1 MDKKNYNLEIFFE
14 SQKKSFVI
22 LSKNKISFD
31 EVKQKTMKEFNISKE
46 FEKDMKF
53 TITSKNNR
61 QITISKDYQI
71 LSNFDEMSKNNFYLK
86 ILFNLNNNNYVY
98 QSSRVPLNK
107 ANLKIRMNTVNQFSI
122 ISNNKSN
129 NVNNAN
135 VNDSANENKY
145 KDEIQKLKKEIEK
158 LNNEKYIKGDIDI
171 RKFDEKYRDLCKK
184 NNELEQKIKDLE
196 NENKTLQEG
205 SNKNKNN
212 DNIFDNNYEG
222 DSLITEIEILFT
234 KLIGGHEDNIMK
246 EINGLKN
253 TMNIMQKEQ
262 SKIYKKLNTID
273 NNEDNDDN
281 FEILKDDNSININ
294 NKKDKKNNENKNNKI
309 VLINNNINNSDE
321 SDFKN
326 SERNNI
332 NNMNNI
338 DDDNFDDLD
347 NLADIIMDDKEDSKK
362 INKIPESNDKNKDIS
377 KELNSNKAKNIKRNI
392 NFFDEEDEKNSISQ
406 NNSKYKSKKKPVKNL
421 IKEIQNSFLENDNN
435 NYNNKL
441 MKKISNDCLRKNDND
456 YLKHTAPPKKKDVE
470 KMKIQNQKQNH
481 NYSNINKNGWEEEL
495 INYDSSSEINRDTKK
510 LNKLMINASNSLK
523 EFYIKIEDKKNSGIN
538 NNNKYVFNDKSM
550 TPTGAY
556 VSEKEKQ
563 DKYKISSKKNE
574 HNVTPGN
581 LNKVN
586 TVKENIENCFINIY
600 QNIFFYGNNG
610 YMNLLK
616 ISDKLLKQL
625 RDGVG
630 KYRMNIGEVKDYT
643 IKYITYSILPI
654 VNDKNTKEY
663 QRNIIKNKITTILEC
678 VRLDK
683 NYFQKDYKEFK
694 EDNNNNDDDRILNG
708 VNITH
713 AKINEFRRFYQLKE
727 KDYPDEI
734 IMKAL
739 IRYRGNRD
747 MAFQFLFY

>member
-107 ANLKIRMNTVNQFSI
+107 ANLKIRMHTVNQFSI
-122 ISNNKSN
+122 ISNNKNN
-129 NVNNAN
+129 NVNNVN
-135 VNDSANENKY
+135 VNNSANENKY
-145 KDEIQKLKKEIEK
+145 KDEIQKLKREIEK

-184 NNELEQKIKDLE
+184 NNELQQKIKDLE
-196 NENKTLQEG
+196 NENKTLQEV

-222 DSLITEIEILFT
+222 VSLINEIEILFT

-246 EINGLKN
+246 EIIGLKN
-253 TMNIMQKEQ
+253 TMNIIQNEQ
-262 SKIYKKLNTID
+262 SKLYKKLNTID

-294 NKKDKKNNENKNNKI
+294 NKKDKKNNENTNNKI
-309 VLINNNINNSDE
+309 LLINNNINNSDE

-362 INKIPESNDKNKDIS
+362 TNKIPKSKEKSKDIS
-377 KELNSNKAKNIKRNI
+377 KELNSNKDNNIKRNI
-392 NFFDEEDEKNSISQ
+392 NFFEEEDEKNSISQ
-406 NNSKYKSKKKPVKNL
+406 NNSKYKIKKKPVKNL
-421 IKEIQNSFLENDNN
+421 IKEIQNSFLEKDNN

-441 MKKISNDCLRKNDND
+441 KKKISNDYCLRKIDNDN
-456 YLKHTAPPKKKDVE
+456 LKHTAPPKKKDSE
-470 KMKIQNQKQNH
+470 KMKIKNQKQNY
-481 NYSNINKNGWEEEL
+481 NNINKNCREEEL
-495 INYDSSSEINRDTKK
+495 INYDSSLEINSDTKK
-510 LNKLMINASNSLK
+510 LNKLIANDSNSLK
-523 EFYIKIEDKKNSGIN
+523 EFYIKIEDKKKSDIN
-538 NNNKYVFNDKSM
+538 CNNKYVFNDKSM
-550 TPTGAY
+550 IPKGAY
-556 VSEKEKQ
+556 ASEKEKH
-563 DKYKISSKKNE
+563 DKYKISFKKNE
-574 HNVTPGN
+574 HNITPGN
-581 LNKVN
+581 INKVN

-610 YMNLLK
+610 YMNMLK

-625 RDGVG
+625 RDGVS
-630 KYRMNIGEVKDYT
+630 KYRMNISEVKDYT

-678 VRLDK
+678 VKLDI

-694 EDNNNNDDDRILNG
+694 VDNNNNADDKILNG

-713 AKINEFRRFYQLKE
+713 TKINEFRRFYQLKE

-747 MAFQFLFY
+747 LAFQFLFY